1 MCEPLDTIT
10 VCQALNDSEVLCQPS
25 GWAGEAIQDAINA
38 TMYAMR
44 TLDKTLHFQ
53 VNPEPYYNTRLNATR
68 MAYRSRHKVNE
79 EFAER
84 TIYFHTVIGILK
96 KIVPIAVLL
105 LVYVAYVHVKNY
117 VSKDTYDNVYITNQF
132 KTLDQKRCEVAGES
146 LLPLKKYE
154 RNYLIDT
161 TMSELSIPEDGL
173 YRIGL
178 CVLLLHLL
186 VSFTCYLFDYILFWI
201 LAMVQKHADPRY
213 DYTGKDSLQLVIT
226 GDGVITDLLHVFLKG
241 FHPAN
246 LFGYTLDMHYC
257 LPNPSPPSIL
267 LLLVIF
273 LLYFILILTI
283 LLKAYILRFRNRVT
297 AYVYPD
303 REKARIV
310 HLYNV
315 VLNHRYRMPR
325 ILIQKAKVNFRE
337 KEMREQ
343 ISVCHKMAAKV
354 APCRIFL
361 YKQAH
366 CLVCGSVEDQTFRDC
381 QTERCQGV
389 YCGECYDDINRVCPI
404 CHLASEYSDEEEY
417 EDLEDDL
424 QPYCR
429 SSKIYV

>member
-1 MCEPLDTIT
+1 
-10 VCQALNDSEVLCQPS
+10 
-25 GWAGEAIQDAINA
+25 
-38 TMYAMR
+38 
-44 TLDKTLHFQ
+44 
-53 VNPEPYYNTRLNATR
+53 
-68 MAYRSRHKVNE
+68 
-79 EFAER
+79 
-84 TIYFHTVIGILK
+84 
-96 KIVPIAVLL
+96 
-105 LVYVAYVHVKNY
+105 
-117 VSKDTYDNVYITNQF
+117 
-132 KTLDQKRCEVAGES
+132 
-146 LLPLKKYE
+146 
-154 RNYLIDT
+154 
-161 TMSELSIPEDGL
+161 MSELSIPEDGL

-303 REKARIV
+303 REKARIGAS
-310 HLYNV
+310 LQPWFSTIATGCCGYSS
-315 VLNHRYRMPR
+315 RRPR
-325 ILIQKAKVNFRE
+325 STSGRKRCAK
-337 KEMREQ
+337 Q
-343 ISVCHKMAAKV
+343 ISVCHKMAAQV

-366 CLVCGSVEDQTFRDC
+366 CLVCGFCRGSDLSRLSNRALPGCVLWWVLQRHQSSVSNLPSRFRIQRWGGIRRPRGRFTTLLQIQQDICMTFKWPWHDGMKVKFLMQTKTVIATYVIKNNQVLQEKRQNSDGIRCLGAKEVSDLLEHSRLGTCLWGITRDVFSWNS
-381 QTERCQGV
+381 ERT
-389 YCGECYDDINRVCPI
+389 YEWEFLTKKDATRTGE
-404 CHLASEYSDEEEY
+404 
-417 EDLEDDL
+417 
-424 QPYCR
+424 R
-429 SSKIYV
+429 SKSTN